1 MTLRANSTAEKNGS
15 RNTFYYWSTQ
25 NIISLS
31 RISVT
36 HKIYYVKIFL
46 NIFFSYLSDY
56 LLSGEFYAINC

>member
-31 RISVT
+31 HT
-36 HKIYYVKIFL
+36 P
-46 NIFFSYLSDY
+46 
-56 LLSGEFYAINC
+56 LLLIKFIM

>member
-1 MTLRANSTAEKNGS
+1 MTLRANSTAEKDGS

-46 NIFFSYLSDY
+46 NIFFFLPLR
-56 LLSGEFYAINC
+56 LLTLRRILCN

>member
-1 MTLRANSTAEKNGS
+1 MTLRANSTAEKDGS

-46 NIFFSYLSDY
+46 NIFLFLPLR
-56 LLSGEFYAINC
+56 LLTLRRIL